1 MNVGQLLIFNTGM
14 MINLALAARDVSL
27 GLMTAGDFI
36 LIQTY
41 FMQLSGPL
49 FNMGMMFREVG
60 QTQVDVEDLVNMLER
75 VPKIQDSPNAV
86 DFNFRAGEI
95 ELKGVTYGH
104 SKDEKSK
111 SNNNNSDD

>member
-1 MNVGQLLIFNTGM
+1 

-95 ELKGVTYGH
+95 ELKGLRVQRLRQTTNL
-104 SKDEKSK
+104 K
-111 SNNNNSDD
+111 